1 MLIGV
6 CGKSASGKSTL
17 ARLLREE
24 KDAIHIDID
33 KIGHDVLTI
42 DDVKKELIKT
52 FGDEVLINNE
62 ISRKKLGNIVFNSS
76 QAMDKLTEITW
87 KYMQK
92 EIDNIIKINSNKLI
106 ILDWLLLPKTKYF
119 KMCDKRILLDIPLE
133 IRIKRAMKRD
143 NITKEQFLLRDNAGI
158 NYNEKEFDYVI
169 KNDEEKYLMEMINLL

>member
-17 ARLLREE
+17 ARLLIEE

-33 KIGHDVLTI
+33 KIGHDVVTI

-52 FGDEVLINNE
+52 FGEDVLINNE

-76 QAMDKLTEITW
+76 QAMDKLTKITW
-87 KYMQK
+87 QYMEREVDK
-92 EIDNIIKINSNKLI
+92 LLLENKDKVI

-119 KMCDKRILLDIPLE
+119 KICDKRILLDIPFE
-133 IRIKRAMKRD
+133 IRIKRALERD

-158 NYNEKEFDYVI
+158 NYNEKDFDHVI
-169 KNDEEKYLMEMINLL
+169 KNNEEKYLMEMINLL

>member
-17 ARLLREE
+17 AKLLLKA

-33 KIGHDVLTI
+33 KIGHDVLKI
-42 DDVKKELIKT
+42 DNVKKELIKR
-52 FGDEVLINNE
+52 FGEGILINDE
-62 ISRKKLGNIVFNSS
+62 INRKELGNIVFNSS
-76 QAMDKLTEITW
+76 QAMDKLTETTW

-92 EIDNIIKINSNKLI
+92 EIDYIIKNNFNKLI
-106 ILDWLLLPKTKYF
+106 VLDWLLLPKTKYF
-119 KMCDKRILLDIPLE
+119 KVCDKRILLDIPLE
-133 IRIKRAMKRD
+133 VRIKRAMKRD

-158 NYNEKEFDYVI
+158 NYNEKDFDYVI